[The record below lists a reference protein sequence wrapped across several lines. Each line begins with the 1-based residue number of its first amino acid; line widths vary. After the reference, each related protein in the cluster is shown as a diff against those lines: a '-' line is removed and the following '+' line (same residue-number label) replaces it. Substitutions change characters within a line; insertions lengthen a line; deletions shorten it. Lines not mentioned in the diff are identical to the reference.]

1 VVSDARDE
9 RAREAPAALI
19 RTRWSPVT
27 QRTIGSNI
35 RRLTLVIAIA
45 FLVTSIGVGYWSLV
59 AASDLNADPFNP
71 RLIAAVRDRP
81 RGKIIDTSGRVLAD
95 SVKDGDAYRRRYA
108 DRSLAQFVGYASF
121 KYGASGAE
129 AAYQESL
136 IGKDPSDL
144 LGQWKARYLGER
156 TEPGSVV
163 LGLDPKVQQAAVAAL
178 AGRRG
183 AIVALDPK
191 TGRILASVSL
201 PSYDAN
207 ALVDPQQQ
215 DTAWQQLNDAKDRPL
230 INRVA
235 QGLYPP
241 GSTMK
246 IVTAAAALE
255 SGFDPNQ
262 KIRVDDPYQADK
274 SWGDYFVR
282 SASGSHGDFDMSLA
296 FQRSENIYFARL
308 GLTVGSQKLA
318 DMAKKF
324 GIGHAP
330 ALDLPAAKGQLS
342 NGGAIDR
349 PTLLADTSYGQGE
362 LLTSPL
368 QMAMVAATV
377 GNHGVQVQP
386 HYATEIRDPSGG
398 ILRIVGG
405 GAGDQIISA
414 TNATR
419 LTTYLVQ
426 AVEAPGAFAFGAR
439 IPGVHVAGKTGTA
452 ETPSGSPHGWFV
464 GFAPAEDPQVAVA
477 VIIENAGQG
486 GVDAAPLGAAVIRAV
501 LGK

>member
-1 VVSDARDE
+1 MS
-9 RAREAPAALI
+9 
-19 RTRWSPVT
+19 
-27 QRTIGSNI
+27 RTIGANI
-35 RRLTLVIAIA
+35 RRLTFVIAIA
-45 FLVTSIGVGYWSLV
+45 FLMTSIGVGYWSLI
-59 AASDLNADPFNP
+59 AADELNADPFNP

-81 RGKIIDTSGRVLAD
+81 RGKIVDASGRVLAA
-95 SVKDGDAYRRRYA
+95 SVKAGDAFRRQYA
-108 DRSLAQFVGYASF
+108 DRSLAQVVGYASF
-121 KYGASGAE
+121 KYGAAGLE

-136 IGKDPSDL
+136 IGQDPADL
-144 LGQWKARYLGER
+144 VGQWRARYLGAR

-163 LGLDPKVQQAAVAAL
+163 IGIDPKIQQAAASAL
-178 AGRRG
+178 GGRRG

-201 PSYDAN
+201 PSYEAN
-207 ALVDPQQQ
+207 LLVDPAQQ
-215 DTAWQQLNDAKDRPL
+215 DTAWTQLTQNTDKPL

-246 IVTAAAALE
+246 IITAAAALE
-255 SGFDPNQ
+255 NGVNPDQ

-282 SASGSHGDFDMSLA
+282 SSSGAHGDYDMSLA
-296 FQRSENIYFARL
+296 FQRSENIYFAKV
-308 GLTVGSQKLA
+308 GLTIGGAKLA
-318 DMAKKF
+318 EYAKRF
-324 GIGHAP
+324 GIGRAP
-330 ALDLPAAKGQLS
+330 ELDLPAAKGQLS
-342 NGGAIDR
+342 NSGSVDR
-349 PTLLADTSYGQGE
+349 PTLVADTSYGQGE

-368 QMAMVAATV
+368 QMALVAATV
-377 GNHGVQVQP
+377 ANHGVQVQP

-398 ILRIVGG
+398 VLRVVGG
-405 GAGDQIISA
+405 GAGDQVIRA
-414 TNATR
+414 DTAAK
-419 LTTYLVQ
+419 LTGYLVA
-426 AVEAPGAFAFGAR
+426 AVEAPGAFAFGAK

-452 ETPSGSPHGWFV
+452 ETPTGTPHGWFV

-486 GVDAAPLGAAVIRAV
+486 GVDAAPLGGAVMRAV

>member
-1 VVSDARDE
+1 MTERTLAR
-9 RAREAPAALI
+9 
-19 RTRWSPVT
+19 
-27 QRTIGSNI
+27 NI
-35 RRLTLVIAIA
+35 RRLTLTIAIA
-45 FLVTSIGVGYWSLV
+45 FLIASIGVGYWTVV

-81 RGKIIDTSGRVLAD
+81 RGKIVDSSGRVLAE
-95 SVKDGDAYRRRYA
+95 SAKIGDAYRRRYP
-108 DRSLAQFVGYASF
+108 DRSLAQVVGYASF
-121 KYGASGAE
+121 KYGASGVE
-129 AAYQESL
+129 GAYQESL
-136 IGKDPSDL
+136 IGQDPSDL
-144 LGQWKARYLGER
+144 LGQWKARYLGEHGV
-156 TEPGSVV
+156 PGSVV
-163 LGLDPKVQQAAVAAL
+163 LGLDPKVQLAAATAL
-178 AGRRG
+178 GGRRG

-191 TGRILASVSL
+191 TGRILASVSV

-207 ALVDPQQQ
+207 ALVDPAQQ
-215 DTAWQQLNDAKDRPL
+215 DVAWQQLNDAKDKPL

-246 IVTAAAALE
+246 IITAAAALE
-255 SGFDPNQ
+255 NGFDPNQ
-262 KIRVDDPYQADK
+262 KIRVDDPYQADR
-274 SWGDYFVR
+274 SWGDYYVR
-282 SASGSHGDFDMSLA
+282 SSSGAHGDYDMSLA
-296 FQRSENIYFARL
+296 FQRSENIYFAKV
-308 GLTVGSQKLA
+308 GLTIGAQKLA
-318 DMAKKF
+318 LMAQKF

-342 NGGAIDR
+342 NNGQLDR

-377 GNHGVQVQP
+377 ANHGVQVQP
-386 HYATEIRDPSGG
+386 HYATEIRDGSGG
-398 ILRIVGG
+398 ILRTIGG
-405 GAGDQIISA
+405 GAPDQIISPA
-414 TNATR
+414 TAAT
-419 LTTYLVQ
+419 LTGYLVQ
-426 AVEAPGAFAFGAR
+426 AVEAPGAFAFGAK
-439 IPGVHVAGKTGTA
+439 IAGVHVAGKTGTA

-486 GVDAAPLGAAVIRAV
+486 GVDAAPLGGAVMRAV

>member
-1 VVSDARDE
+1 MS
-9 RAREAPAALI
+9 
-19 RTRWSPVT
+19 
-27 QRTIGSNI
+27 QRTIGGNI

-45 FLVTSIGVGYWSLV
+45 FLVTSVGVGYWSIV
-59 AASDLNADPFNP
+59 AASDLNSDPFNP
-71 RLIAAVRDRP
+71 RLLAAVRDRP
-81 RGKIIDTSGRVLAD
+81 RGKIVDSSGRALAD
-95 SVKDGDAYRRRYA
+95 SVKVGEAYRRRYS
-108 DRSLAQFVGYASF
+108 DRSLAQVIGYASF

-129 AAYQESL
+129 AAYQEAL
-136 IGKDPSDL
+136 IGRDPADL
-144 LGQWKARYLGER
+144 VGQWKARYLGER

-163 LGLDPKVQQAAVAAL
+163 LGLDPKVQQAAVTAL

-215 DTAWQQLNDAKDRPL
+215 DIAWAQLTDAKDRPL

-246 IVTAAAALE
+246 IITAAAALE

-262 KIRVDDPYQADK
+262 KIRVDDPYQADR
-274 SWGDYFVR
+274 SWGDYYVR
-282 SASGSHGDFDMSLA
+282 SSSGSHGEFDMSLA
-296 FQRSENIYFARL
+296 FQRSENIYFAKV
-308 GLTVGSQKLA
+308 GLTIGAQKLA

-330 ALDLPAAKGQLS
+330 PVDLPAAKGQLS
-342 NGGAIDR
+342 NDGSIAR

-368 QMAMVAATV
+368 QMAIVAATV
-377 GNHGVQVQP
+377 GNHGVQIQP

-398 ILRIVGG
+398 ILRTVGG
-405 GAGDQIISA
+405 AAGDQIVSA
-414 TNATR
+414 ATAAK

-426 AVEAPGAFAFGAR
+426 AVEAPGAFAFGAK
-439 IPGVHVAGKTGTA
+439 IAGVHVAGKTGTA

-486 GVDAAPLGAAVIRAV
+486 GVDAAPLGGAVMRAV
-501 LGK
+501 LGR

>member
-1 VVSDARDE
+1 MNE
-9 RAREAPAALI
+9 
-19 RTRWSPVT
+19 
-27 QRTIGSNI
+27 RTIARNI
-35 RRLTLVIAIA
+35 RRLTFVIAIA
-45 FLVTSIGVGYWSLV
+45 FLVTSVGVGYWSLV
-59 AASDLNADPFNP
+59 AADDLNSDPFNP

-81 RGKIIDTSGRVLAD
+81 RGKIIDASGRALAE
-95 SVKDGDAYRRRYA
+95 SAKDGDSYRRRYA
-108 DRSLAQFVGYASF
+108 DRSLAQVVGYASF

-129 AAYQESL
+129 GAYQESL
-136 IGKDPSDL
+136 IGQDPADL
-144 LGQWKARYLGER
+144 LGQWKARYLDEH
-156 TEPGSVV
+156 TVPGSVV

-201 PSYDAN
+201 PNYEAN
-207 ALVDPQQQ
+207 VLVDPSQQ
-215 DTAWQQLNDAKDRPL
+215 DLAWRQLNEAKDKPL

-246 IVTAAAALE
+246 IITAAAALE
-255 SGFDPNQ
+255 NGFDPNQ
-262 KIRVDDPYQADK
+262 KIRVDDPYQADR
-274 SWGDYFVR
+274 SWGDYYVR
-282 SASGSHGDFDMSLA
+282 SSSAAHGDYDMSLA
-296 FQRSENIYFARL
+296 FQRSENIYFAK
-308 GLTVGSQKLA
+308 VGSTIGAQKLS

-330 ALDLPAAKGQLS
+330 ALDLAVAKGQLS
-342 NGGAIDR
+342 NAGTIDR

-386 HYATEIRDPSGG
+386 HYATEIRDGSGG
-398 ILRIVGG
+398 ILRTVGG
-405 GAGDQIISA
+405 GAGDQIVSA
-414 TNATR
+414 ATAAK
-419 LTTYLVQ
+419 LTGYLVL
-426 AVEAPGAFAFGAR
+426 AVEAPGAFAFGAK
-439 IPGVHVAGKTGTA
+439 IAGVHVAGKTGTA

-486 GVDAAPLGAAVIRAV
+486 GVDAAPLGAAVMRAV